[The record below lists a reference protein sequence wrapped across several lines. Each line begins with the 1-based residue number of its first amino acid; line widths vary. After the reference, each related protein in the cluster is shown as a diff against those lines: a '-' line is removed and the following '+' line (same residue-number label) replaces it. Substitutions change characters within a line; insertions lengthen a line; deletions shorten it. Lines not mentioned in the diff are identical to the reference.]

1 METPKRKRGRPAMF
15 TAEERALG
23 DFVAGVGKFGPR
35 TRRKQD
41 NAIYQSLA
49 LATIAHDEAKRFAW
63 LYSDTEKNMR
73 TTILCELGRLNDPA
87 AIERIALQLCELK
100 PTTSAAV
107 AMIRHARL
115 GRQPQGTPAQL
126 GEVLRKALNTYFTT
140 HEGVTLQDAV
150 EALEALTLAAKA
162 TIEATEAPL

>member
-1 METPKRKRGRPAMF
+1 
-15 TAEERALG
+15 
-23 DFVAGVGKFGPR
+23 
-35 TRRKQD
+35 
-41 NAIYQSLA
+41 
-49 LATIAHDEAKRFAW
+49 
-63 LYSDTEKNMR
+63 MR
-73 TTILCELGRLNDPA
+73 TTILGELGRLNDPA

-115 GRQPQGTPAQL
+115 GRQPQGTPGQL

-150 EALEALTLAAKA
+150 EVLEALILAVKA